1 MTSIKILSVFLVAGL
16 SAGAS
21 ALAQETA
28 SSAVEETAV
37 EVRARE
43 SAASLTELLQAARQE
58 ATKVSRENR
67 ERLRRFETE
76 RNNQRALLRQAKADR
91 DAAQRQADRLKALF
105 DNNERKLEDLQDTF
119 RIQSGNMGE
128 MFGVVRQVAGDV
140 KGIIDASMVSVQ
152 YPDRG
157 ELADRLAQIKGLPSI
172 EELNDLRVLM
182 LNEMVESAKVV
193 RFSTRIVNADGT
205 FSNAEVV
212 RVGVFNLITGDEFL
226 TYEQKTKSVK
236 VLPRQPKGRYRDMAE
251 NLFEATSGNVAMAV
265 DPSFGSLLKLLIN
278 APTFGERI
286 EQGGTVGYVIIV
298 LGIFGFLVSIERW
311 LFLSGAST
319 KVRRQLKSAEP
330 NQDNALG
337 RILAVYHQNKEIDTE
352 TLELKLDEAILKETP
367 KFEKRQ
373 GTIKV
378 LAAVAPLMGLLG
390 TVVGMIETF
399 QAITLFGTGNPKL
412 MAGGISQALM
422 TTVMGL
428 VVAIPL
434 VLMYSLVAAKSRGLV
449 EILEEQSAGMIAR
462 HSEQE
467 TFK

>member
-1 MTSIKILSVFLVAGL
+1 MINIKILSVFLVAGL
-16 SAGAS
+16 LAGAS
-21 ALAQETA
+21 ALGQETA
-28 SSAVEETAV
+28 PLVAEETAA

-43 SAASLTELLQAARQE
+43 SAASMDELLRNSQREAR
-58 ATKVSRENR
+58 KVSRQNQ

-105 DNNERKLEDLQDTF
+105 DDNERQLEDLQDTF

-140 KGIIDASMVSVQ
+140 KGTIDASMVSVQ

-157 ELADRLAQIKGLPSI
+157 ALADRLAQIKGLPSI
-172 EELNDLRVLM
+172 EDLNNLRVLM
-182 LNEMVESAKVV
+182 LNEMVESAKIV
-193 RFSTRIVNADGT
+193 RFPTRIVKADGT
-205 FSNAEVV
+205 FANAVVV

-226 TYEQKTKSVK
+226 TYEPGTKSVK
-236 VLPRQPKGRYRDMAE
+236 VLPRQPQGRYRDMA
-251 NLFEATSGNVAMAV
+251 NDLFEATSGTVAMAV

-278 APTFGERI
+278 APTFRERI
-286 EQGGTVGYVIIV
+286 EQGRTVGYVIIV

-311 LFLSGAST
+311 LFLSGASS
-319 KVRRQLKSAEP
+319 KVRRQLNKIAEP
-330 NQDNALG
+330 DEDNALG
-337 RILAVYHQNKEIDTE
+337 RILAVYHQNKDIDTE

-399 QAITLFGTGNPKL
+399 QMITLFGTGDPKL

-434 VLMYSLVAAKSRGLV
+434 VLLYSLVAAKSRALV
-449 EILEEQSAGMIAR
+449 EILEEQTAGMIAR
-462 HSEQE
+462 HSEKE
-467 TFK
+467 IY

>member
-1 MTSIKILSVFLVAGL
+1 MTSIRILSVFLVAGL

-28 SSAVEETAV
+28 SSAVEETAA

-157 ELADRLAQIKGLPSI
+157 KLADRLAQIKGLPSI

>member
-16 SAGAS
+16 LAGAS

>member
-1 MTSIKILSVFLVAGL
+1 MTSIKIISVFLVAGL
-16 SAGAS
+16 SAGVS

-28 SSAVEETAV
+28 PSVVEETAA

-43 SAASLTELLQAARQE
+43 SAASLTELLRAARQE
-58 ATKVSRENR
+58 ATKVGRENR
-67 ERLRRFETE
+67 ERLRRFEAE
-76 RNNQRALLRQAKADR
+76 RNNQRALLRQARADR

-105 DNNERKLEDLQDTF
+105 DNNERKLEELQDTF

-140 KGIIDASMVSVQ
+140 KGVIDASMVSVQ

-193 RFSTRIVNADGT
+193 RFPTRIVNADGT

-251 NLFEATSGNVAMAV
+251 DLFDATSGNVAMAV

-286 EQGGTVGYVIIV
+286 EQGGTVGYVIII

-311 LFLSGAST
+311 LFLSRAST

-330 NQDNALG
+330 DQDNALG
-337 RILAVYHQNKEIDTE
+337 RILAVYNQNKEIDTE

-434 VLMYSLVAAKSRGLV
+434 VLLYSLVAAKSRGLV

-467 TFK
+467 TY

>member
-1 MTSIKILSVFLVAGL
+1 MKSIKILSVSLVASL
-16 SAGAS
+16 LAGVPAM
-21 ALAQETA
+21 AQEPAT
-28 SSAVEETAV
+28 SMD
-37 EVRARE
+37 
-43 SAASLTELLQAARQE
+43 ELLRASQRGAR
-58 ATKVSRENR
+58 TVSQKNQ

-76 RNNQRALLRQAKADR
+76 RNNQRALLRQARADR

-105 DNNERKLEDLQDTF
+105 DNNERQLEELQDTF

-140 KGIIDASMVSVQ
+140 KGTIDASMVSAQ

-157 ELADRLAQIKGLPSI
+157 ELAARLAQIKGLPSI
-172 EELNDLRVLM
+172 DELNDLRVLM

-193 RFSTRIVNADGT
+193 RFRTRIANADGT
-205 FSNAEVV
+205 FADADVV
-212 RVGVFNLITGDEFL
+212 RVGVFNLINGDEFL
-226 TYEQKTKSVK
+226 TYEQDTRSVK
-236 VLPRQPKGRYRDMAE
+236 VLPRQPKGRYRNMAE
-251 NLFEATSGNVAMAV
+251 NLYEATSGNVAMAV

-278 APTFGERI
+278 APTFRERI
-286 EQGGTVGYVIIV
+286 EQGGTVGYVIIA

-319 KVRRQLKSAEP
+319 KVRRQLKSETPDA
-330 NQDNALG
+330 NNALG
-337 RILAVYHQNKEIDTE
+337 RILSVYHDNKEIDTE

-399 QAITLFGTGNPKL
+399 QMITLFGTGDPKL

-422 TTVMGL
+422 TTVLGL

-434 VLMYSLVAAKSRGLV
+434 VLLYSMIAAKSRALV

-467 TFK
+467 TF

>member
-16 SAGAS
+16 LAGAS

-434 VLMYSLVAAKSRGLV
+434 VLLYSLVAAKSRGLV

-467 TFK
+467 TY

>member
-1 MTSIKILSVFLVAGL
+1 MTNIKILSVFLVAGL
-16 SAGAS
+16 LAGAS
-21 ALAQETA
+21 ALGQETA
-28 SSAVEETAV
+28 PLVAEETAAK
-37 EVRARE
+37 VRARE
-43 SAASLTELLQAARQE
+43 SAASMDELLRNSQREAR
-58 ATKVSRENR
+58 KVSGENQ

-105 DNNERKLEDLQDTF
+105 DNNERQLEELQDTF

-128 MFGVVRQVAGDV
+128 MFGVVRQIAGDV
-140 KGIIDASMVSVQ
+140 KGTIDASMVSVQ

-157 ELADRLAQIKGLPSI
+157 ALADRLAQIKGLPSI
-172 EELNDLRVLM
+172 EDLNNLRVLM
-182 LNEMVESAKVV
+182 LNEMVESAKIV
-193 RFSTRIVNADGT
+193 RFPTRIVKADGT
-205 FSNAEVV
+205 FANADVV

-226 TYEQKTKSVK
+226 TYEPGTKSVK

-251 NLFEATSGNVAMAV
+251 DLFEATSGTVAMAV

-278 APTFGERI
+278 APTFRERI
-286 EQGGTVGYVIIV
+286 EQGRTVGYVIIV

-311 LFLSGAST
+311 LFLSGASS
-319 KVRRQLKSAEP
+319 KVRRQLNKIAEP
-330 NQDNALG
+330 DEDNALG
-337 RILAVYHQNKEIDTE
+337 RILAVYYQNKEIDTE

-399 QAITLFGTGNPKL
+399 QMITLFGTGDPKL

-434 VLMYSLVAAKSRGLV
+434 VLLYSMVAAKSRALV

-467 TFK
+467 TY

>member
-1 MTSIKILSVFLVAGL
+1 MTSIRILSVFLVAGL

-28 SSAVEETAV
+28 SSVAEETAA
-37 EVRARE
+37 EVKARE
-43 SAASLTELLQAARQE
+43 SAASLAELLQAARQE

-193 RFSTRIVNADGT
+193 RFPTQIVNADGT

-434 VLMYSLVAAKSRGLV
+434 VLLYSLVAAKSRGLV

-467 TFK
+467 TF

>member
-16 SAGAS
+16 LAGAS

-251 NLFEATSGNVAMAV
+251 NLFEATTGNVAMAV

>member
-1 MTSIKILSVFLVAGL
+1 MTNIKILSVFLVAGL
-16 SAGAS
+16 LAGAS
-21 ALAQETA
+21 ALAQETTPLA
-28 SSAVEETAV
+28 AEETAA

-43 SAASLTELLQAARQE
+43 SAASMDELLRNSQQE
-58 ATKVSRENR
+58 ARKVSRQNQ

-91 DAAQRQADRLKALF
+91 DAAQRQAERLKALF
-105 DNNERKLEDLQDTF
+105 DNNERQLEDLQDKF

-140 KGIIDASMVSVQ
+140 KGTIDASMVSAQ

-157 ELADRLAQIKGLPSI
+157 ALADRLAQIKGLPSI
-172 EELNDLRVLM
+172 EDLNNLRVLM
-182 LNEMVESAKVV
+182 LNEMVESAKIV
-193 RFSTRIVNADGT
+193 RFPTRIVKADGT
-205 FSNAEVV
+205 FADAVVV

-226 TYEQKTKSVK
+226 TYEPGTKSVK
-236 VLPRQPKGRYRDMAE
+236 VLPRKPKGRYRDMAE
-251 NLFEATSGNVAMAV
+251 NLFEATSGTVAMAV

-278 APTFGERI
+278 APTFRERI
-286 EQGGTVGYVIIV
+286 EQGRTVGYVIIV

-311 LFLSGAST
+311 LFLSGASS
-319 KVRRQLKSAEP
+319 KVRRQLNKIAEP
-330 NQDNALG
+330 DEDNALG
-337 RILAVYHQNKEIDTE
+337 RILAVYHQNKDIDTE

-399 QAITLFGTGNPKL
+399 QMITLFGTGDPKL

-434 VLMYSLVAAKSRGLV
+434 VLLYSIVAAKSRALV

-467 TFK
+467 TY

>member
-16 SAGAS
+16 LAGAS

-28 SSAVEETAV
+28 SSAVEETAA

-434 VLMYSLVAAKSRGLV
+434 VLLYSLVAAKSRGLV

-467 TFK
+467 TY

>member
-1 MTSIKILSVFLVAGL
+1 MTSIKILSISLVAGL
-16 SAGAS
+16 LVGAS

-28 SSAVEETAV
+28 PVAAAETAAQV
-37 EVRARE
+37 LVRE
-43 SAASLTELLQAARQE
+43 SAASMDELLRNSQQE
-58 ATKVSRENR
+58 ARKVSRENQ

-91 DAAQRQADRLKALF
+91 DAAQRQAERLKALF
-105 DNNERKLEDLQDTF
+105 DNNERQLEDLQDKF

-140 KGIIDASMVSVQ
+140 KGTIDASMVSAQ

-157 ELADRLAQIKGLPSI
+157 ALAARLAQIKGLPSI
-172 EELNDLRVLM
+172 EDLNNLRVLM
-182 LNEMVESAKVV
+182 LNEMIESAKIV
-193 RFSTRIVNADGT
+193 RFTTRIVNADGT
-205 FSNAEVV
+205 FSDAEVV

-226 TYEQKTKSVK
+226 TYEPGTKSIK
-236 VLPRQPKGRYRDMAE
+236 VLPRQPKGRFRNMAGD
-251 NLFEATSGNVAMAV
+251 LFDATSGTVAMAV

-278 APTFGERI
+278 APTFRERI
-286 EQGGTVGYVIIV
+286 EQGRTVGYVIIV

-330 NQDNALG
+330 NEDNALG

-399 QAITLFGTGNPKL
+399 QMITLFGTGDPKL

-434 VLMYSLVAAKSRGLV
+434 VLLYSLVAAKSRALV

-467 TFK
+467 TY

>member
-1 MTSIKILSVFLVAGL
+1 
-16 SAGAS
+16 
-21 ALAQETA
+21 
-28 SSAVEETAV
+28 
-37 EVRARE
+37 
-43 SAASLTELLQAARQE
+43 
-58 ATKVSRENR
+58 
-67 ERLRRFETE
+67 
-76 RNNQRALLRQAKADR
+76 
-91 DAAQRQADRLKALF
+91 
-105 DNNERKLEDLQDTF
+105 
-119 RIQSGNMGE
+119 
-128 MFGVVRQVAGDV
+128 VVRQVAGDV
-140 KGIIDASMVSVQ
+140 KGTIDASMVSAQ
-152 YPDRG
+152 YPGRG
-157 ELADRLAQIKGLPSI
+157 ELAARLAQIKGLPSI
-172 EELNDLRVLM
+172 DELNDLRVLM

-193 RFSTRIVNADGT
+193 RFSTRIANADGT
-205 FSNAEVV
+205 FADADVV

-226 TYEQKTKSVK
+226 TYEQDTKSIK
-236 VLPRQPKGRYRDMAE
+236 VLPRQPKGRYRNMAE
-251 NLFEATSGNVAMAV
+251 DLYGATSGNVAMAV

-278 APTFGERI
+278 APTFRERI
-286 EQGGTVGYVIIV
+286 DQGGTVGYVIIV
-298 LGIFGFLVSIERW
+298 LGLFGFMVSLERW

-319 KVRRQLKSAEP
+319 KVRRQLKSDAP
-330 NQDNALG
+330 DDNNALG

-399 QAITLFGTGNPKL
+399 QMITLFGTGDPKL

-434 VLMYSLVAAKSRGLV
+434 VLLYSLVAAKSRGLV

-462 HSEQE
+462 HSEKG
-467 TFK
+467 TY

>member
-1 MTSIKILSVFLVAGL
+1 MTNIKILSVFLVAGL
-16 SAGAS
+16 LAGAS
-21 ALAQETA
+21 ALGQETA
-28 SSAVEETAV
+28 PLVAEETAA

-43 SAASLTELLQAARQE
+43 SAASMDELLRNSQQE
-58 ATKVSRENR
+58 ARKVSRENR
-67 ERLRRFETE
+67 ERLRRFEAE

-193 RFSTRIVNADGT
+193 RFPTRIVNADGT

-251 NLFEATSGNVAMAV
+251 DLFDATSGNVAMAV

-434 VLMYSLVAAKSRGLV
+434 VLLYSLVAAKSRGLV

-467 TFK
+467 TY

>member
-1 MTSIKILSVFLVAGL
+1 MTNIKILSVFLVAGL
-16 SAGAS
+16 LAGAS
-21 ALAQETA
+21 ALGQETA
-28 SSAVEETAV
+28 PLVAEETAA

-43 SAASLTELLQAARQE
+43 SAASMDELLRNSQREAR
-58 ATKVSRENR
+58 KVSGENQ

-105 DNNERKLEDLQDTF
+105 DDNERQLEELQDTF

-140 KGIIDASMVSVQ
+140 KGTIDASMVSAQ

-157 ELADRLAQIKGLPSI
+157 ALAARLAQIKGLPSI
-172 EELNDLRVLM
+172 EDLNNLRILM
-182 LNEMVESAKVV
+182 LNEMIESAKIV
-193 RFSTRIVNADGT
+193 RFPTRIVNADGT
-205 FSNAEVV
+205 FSDAEVV

-226 TYEQKTKSVK
+226 TYEPGTKSIK
-236 VLPRQPKGRYRDMAE
+236 VLPRQPKGRYRDMAGD
-251 NLFEATSGNVAMAV
+251 LFDATSGTVAMAV

-278 APTFGERI
+278 APTFRERI
-286 EQGGTVGYVIIV
+286 EQGRTVGYVIIV

-330 NQDNALG
+330 DEDNALG

-399 QAITLFGTGNPKL
+399 QMITLFGTGDPKL

-434 VLMYSLVAAKSRGLV
+434 VLLYSLVAAKSRALV

-462 HSEQE
+462 HSE
-467 TFK
+467 KGNY

>member
-1 MTSIKILSVFLVAGL
+1 MTSIKILSVFLIAGL
-16 SAGAS
+16 LAGVS

-28 SSAVEETAV
+28 P
-37 EVRARE
+37 
-43 SAASLTELLQAARQE
+43 SAAKVKAKAMAEAAAATMDELLRNSRQE
-58 ATKVSRENR
+58 ATKVSGENR

-193 RFSTRIVNADGT
+193 RFPTRIVNADGT

-251 NLFEATSGNVAMAV
+251 DLFDATSGNVAMAV

-434 VLMYSLVAAKSRGLV
+434 VLLYSLVAAKSRGLV

-467 TFK
+467 TY

>member
-1 MTSIKILSVFLVAGL
+1 MKSIKILSVSLVASL
-16 SAGAS
+16 LAGVPAM
-21 ALAQETA
+21 AQE
-28 SSAVEETAV
+28 SAT
-37 EVRARE
+37 
-43 SAASLTELLQAARQE
+43 SMDELLRASQREAR
-58 ATKVSRENR
+58 TVSQKNQ

-76 RNNQRALLRQAKADR
+76 RNNQRALLRQARADR

-105 DNNERKLEDLQDTF
+105 DNNERQLEELQDTF

-140 KGIIDASMVSVQ
+140 KGTIDASMVSAQ

-157 ELADRLAQIKGLPSI
+157 ELAAHLAQIKGLPSI
-172 EELNDLRVLM
+172 DELNDLRVLM

-193 RFSTRIVNADGT
+193 RFQTRIANADGT
-205 FSNAEVV
+205 FADADVV
-212 RVGVFNLITGDEFL
+212 RVGVFNLINGDEFL
-226 TYEQKTKSVK
+226 TYEQDTKSVK
-236 VLPRQPKGRYRDMAE
+236 VLPRQPKGRYRGMAE
-251 NLFEATSGNVAMAV
+251 DLYEATSGTVAMAV

-278 APTFGERI
+278 APTFRERI
-286 EQGGTVGYVIIV
+286 DQGGTVGYVIIA

-319 KVRRQLKSAEP
+319 KVRRQLKSETP
-330 NQDNALG
+330 DDSNALG
-337 RILAVYHQNKEIDTE
+337 RILSVYHDNKEIDTE

-399 QAITLFGTGNPKL
+399 QMITLFGTGDPKL

-422 TTVMGL
+422 TTVLGL

-434 VLMYSLVAAKSRGLV
+434 VLLYSMIAAKSRALV

-467 TFK
+467 TF

>member
-1 MTSIKILSVFLVAGL
+1 MKNNKKLSVFLVAGL
-16 SAGAS
+16 LTGVSV
-21 ALAQETA
+21 LAQE
-28 SSAVEETAV
+28 SSDPLDALL
-37 EVRARE
+37 RA
-43 SAASLTELLQAARQE
+43 AQQE
-58 ATKVSRENR
+58 ARAVSQENQ
-67 ERLRRFETE
+67 ERLRRFESE
-76 RNNQRALLRQAKADR
+76 RNNQRALLRQARADR
-91 DAAQRQADRLKALF
+91 DAAQRQADRLKASF
-105 DNNERKLEDLQDTF
+105 DNNERQLEDLQDTF

-140 KGIIDASMVSVQ
+140 KGTIDASMVSAQ
-152 YPDRG
+152 YPNRG
-157 ELADRLAQIKGLPSI
+157 ELAAHLAQIKGLPSI
-172 EELNDLRVLM
+172 DELNNLRVLM

-193 RFSTRIVNADGT
+193 RFPTRIANADGT
-205 FSNAEVV
+205 FEDADVV
-212 RVGVFNLITGDEFL
+212 RVGVFNLVTGDEFL
-226 TYEQKTKSVK
+226 TYEQGTKSVR
-236 VLPRQPKGRYRDMAE
+236 VLPRQPKGRYRDMADD
-251 NLFEATSGNVAMAV
+251 LFSATSGNVAMAV

-278 APTFGERI
+278 APTFRERI
-286 EQGGTVGYVIIV
+286 DQGGTVGYVIIV
-298 LGIFGFLVSIERW
+298 LGLFGFLVSLERW

-319 KVRRQLKSAEP
+319 KVRRQLKSDAP
-330 NQDNALG
+330 NDNNALG

-367 KFEKRQ
+367 RFEKRQ

-399 QAITLFGTGNPKL
+399 QMITLFGTGDPKL

-434 VLMYSLVAAKSRGLV
+434 VLLYSLVAAKSRGLV

-462 HSEQE
+462 HSEQV
-467 TFK
+467 TY

>member
-1 MTSIKILSVFLVAGL
+1 MKSIKILSVSLVASL
-16 SAGAS
+16 LAGVPAM
-21 ALAQETA
+21 AQEPAT
-28 SSAVEETAV
+28 SMD
-37 EVRARE
+37 
-43 SAASLTELLQAARQE
+43 ELLRASQRGAR
-58 ATKVSRENR
+58 TVSQKNQ

-76 RNNQRALLRQAKADR
+76 RNNQRALLRQARADR

-105 DNNERKLEDLQDTF
+105 DNNERQLEELQDTF

-140 KGIIDASMVSVQ
+140 KGTIDASMVSAQ

-157 ELADRLAQIKGLPSI
+157 ELAARLAQIKGLPSI
-172 EELNDLRVLM
+172 DELNDLRVLM

-193 RFSTRIVNADGT
+193 RFQTRIANADGT
-205 FSNAEVV
+205 FADADVV
-212 RVGVFNLITGDEFL
+212 RVGVFNLINGDEFL
-226 TYEQKTKSVK
+226 TYEQDTRSVK
-236 VLPRQPKGRYRDMAE
+236 VLPRQPKGRYRNMAE
-251 NLFEATSGNVAMAV
+251 NLYEATSGNVAMAV

-278 APTFGERI
+278 APTFRERI
-286 EQGGTVGYVIIV
+286 EQGGTVGYVIIA

-319 KVRRQLKSAEP
+319 KVRRQLKSETPDA
-330 NQDNALG
+330 NNALG
-337 RILAVYHQNKEIDTE
+337 RILSVYHDNKEIDTE

-399 QAITLFGTGNPKL
+399 QMITLFGTGDPKL

-422 TTVMGL
+422 TTVLGL

-434 VLMYSLVAAKSRGLV
+434 VLLYSMIAAKSRALV

-467 TFK
+467 TF

>member
-16 SAGAS
+16 LAGAS

-399 QAITLFGTGNPKL
+399 PAITLFGTGNPKL

>member
-1 MTSIKILSVFLVAGL
+1 MKSIKILSVSLVASL
-16 SAGAS
+16 LAGVPAM
-21 ALAQETA
+21 AQEPAT
-28 SSAVEETAV
+28 SMD
-37 EVRARE
+37 
-43 SAASLTELLQAARQE
+43 ELLRASQRGAR
-58 ATKVSRENR
+58 TVSQKNQ

-76 RNNQRALLRQAKADR
+76 RNNQRALLRQARADR

-105 DNNERKLEDLQDTF
+105 DNNERQLEELQDTF

-140 KGIIDASMVSVQ
+140 KGTIDASMVSAP

-157 ELADRLAQIKGLPSI
+157 ELAAHLAQIKGLPSI
-172 EELNDLRVLM
+172 DELNDLRVLM

-193 RFSTRIVNADGT
+193 RFPTRIANADGT
-205 FSNAEVV
+205 FADADVV
-212 RVGVFNLITGDEFL
+212 RVGVFNLINGDEFL
-226 TYEQKTKSVK
+226 TYEQDTQSVK
-236 VLPRQPKGRYRDMAE
+236 VLPRQPKGRYRGMAE
-251 NLFEATSGNVAMAV
+251 DLYEATSGTVAMAV

-278 APTFGERI
+278 APTFRERI
-286 EQGGTVGYVIIV
+286 DQGGTVGYVIIA

-319 KVRRQLKSAEP
+319 KVRRQLKSETP
-330 NQDNALG
+330 DDNNVLG
-337 RILAVYHQNKEIDTE
+337 RILSVYHNNKEIDTE

-399 QAITLFGTGNPKL
+399 QMITLFGTGDPKL

-422 TTVMGL
+422 TTVLGL

-434 VLMYSLVAAKSRGLV
+434 VLLYSMIAAKSRALV

-467 TFK
+467 TF

>member
-1 MTSIKILSVFLVAGL
+1 MTSIKILSISLVAGL
-16 SAGAS
+16 LVGAS

-28 SSAVEETAV
+28 PVAAAETAA
-37 EVRARE
+37 EVLVRE
-43 SAASLTELLQAARQE
+43 SAASMDELLRNSQQE
-58 ATKVSRENR
+58 ARKVSRENQ

-91 DAAQRQADRLKALF
+91 DAAQRQAERLKALF
-105 DNNERKLEDLQDTF
+105 DNNERQLEDLQDKF

-140 KGIIDASMVSVQ
+140 KGTIDASMVSAQ

-157 ELADRLAQIKGLPSI
+157 ALAARLAQIKGLPSI
-172 EELNDLRVLM
+172 EDLNNLRVLM
-182 LNEMVESAKVV
+182 LNEMIESAKIV
-193 RFSTRIVNADGT
+193 RFTTRIVNADGT
-205 FSNAEVV
+205 FSDAEVV

-226 TYEQKTKSVK
+226 TYEPGTKSVK

-251 NLFEATSGNVAMAV
+251 DLFEATSGTVAMAV

-278 APTFGERI
+278 APTFRERI
-286 EQGGTVGYVIIV
+286 EQGRTVGYVIIV

-330 NQDNALG
+330 NEDNALG
-337 RILAVYHQNKEIDTE
+337 RFLAVYHQNTEIDTE

-399 QAITLFGTGNPKL
+399 QMITLFGTGDPKL

-434 VLMYSLVAAKSRGLV
+434 VLAYSLVAAKSRALV

-467 TFK
+467 TY

>member
-1 MTSIKILSVFLVAGL
+1 MSSTRILSVFLVAGL

-28 SSAVEETAV
+28 PSVVEETAAQ
-37 EVRARE
+37 VRARE
-43 SAASLTELLQAARQE
+43 SAASLDELLRAARQE

-67 ERLRRFETE
+67 ERLRRFEVE

-193 RFSTRIVNADGT
+193 RFPTRIVNADGT

-236 VLPRQPKGRYRDMAE
+236 VLPRQPKSRYRDMAE
-251 NLFEATSGNVAMAV
+251 DLFDATSGNVAMAV

-434 VLMYSLVAAKSRGLV
+434 VLLYSLVAAKSRGLV

-462 HSEQE
+462 RSEQE
-467 TFK
+467 TY

>member
-16 SAGAS
+16 LAGAS

-28 SSAVEETAV
+28 SSAVEETAA

-157 ELADRLAQIKGLPSI
+157 KLADRLAQIKGLPSI

>member
-16 SAGAS
+16 LAGAS

-28 SSAVEETAV
+28 SSAVEETAA

-193 RFSTRIVNADGT
+193 RFPTRIVNADGT

-212 RVGVFNLITGDEFL
+212 RVGVFNLITGNEFL

-236 VLPRQPKGRYRDMAE
+236 VLPRQPQGRYRDMAE

-428 VVAIPL
+428 VVGIPL
-434 VLMYSLVAAKSRGLV
+434 VLLYSLVAAKSRGLV

-467 TFK
+467 TY

>member
-16 SAGAS
+16 LAGAS

-28 SSAVEETAV
+28 SSVVKETAA

-193 RFSTRIVNADGT
+193 RFPTRIVNADGT

-434 VLMYSLVAAKSRGLV
+434 VLLYSLVAAKSRGLV

-467 TFK
+467 TY

>member
-16 SAGAS
+16 LAGAS

-28 SSAVEETAV
+28 SSAVEETAA

-193 RFSTRIVNADGT
+193 RFPTRIVNADGT

-212 RVGVFNLITGDEFL
+212 RVGVFNLITGNEFL

-236 VLPRQPKGRYRDMAE
+236 VLPRQPQGRYRDMAE

-330 NQDNALG
+330 NEDNALG

-399 QAITLFGTGNPKL
+399 QAITLFGTGDPKL

-434 VLMYSLVAAKSRGLV
+434 VLLYSLVAAKSRALV

-467 TFK
+467 TY

>member
-1 MTSIKILSVFLVAGL
+1 MTITKKLSVFLVAGL
-16 SAGAS
+16 LTGVS

-28 SSAVEETAV
+28 T
-37 EVRARE
+37 
-43 SAASLTELLQAARQE
+43 SLDELLRASQQE
-58 ATKVSRENR
+58 ARAVSAENR
-67 ERLRRFETE
+67 ERLRRFESE
-76 RNNQRALLRQAKADR
+76 RNNQRALLRQARADR
-91 DAAQRQADRLKALF
+91 DAAQRQADRLKVSF
-105 DNNERKLEDLQDTF
+105 DNNERQLEDLQDTF

-140 KGIIDASMVSVQ
+140 KGTIDASMVSAQ
-152 YPDRG
+152 YPNRG
-157 ELADRLAQIKGLPSI
+157 ELAAHLAQIKGLPSI
-172 EELNDLRVLM
+172 DELNDLRVLM

-193 RFSTRIVNADGT
+193 RFPTRIANADGT
-205 FSNAEVV
+205 FEDADVV

-226 TYEQKTKSVK
+226 TYEQGTKSIK
-236 VLPRQPKGRYRDMAE
+236 VLPRQPKGRYRNMADD
-251 NLFEATSGNVAMAV
+251 LFSATSGNVAMAV

-278 APTFGERI
+278 APTFRERI
-286 EQGGTVGYVIIV
+286 DQGGTVGYVIIV
-298 LGIFGFLVSIERW
+298 LGLFGFLVSLERW

-319 KVRRQLKSAEP
+319 KVRRQLKSDAP
-330 NQDNALG
+330 DDNNALG

-399 QAITLFGTGNPKL
+399 QMITLFGTGDPKL

-434 VLMYSLVAAKSRGLV
+434 VLLYSLVAAKSRGLV

-467 TFK
+467 TY

>member
-16 SAGAS
+16 LAGVS

-28 SSAVEETAV
+28 P
-37 EVRARE
+37 
-43 SAASLTELLQAARQE
+43 SAAEVKAKAMAEAAAATMDELLRNSRQE

-157 ELADRLAQIKGLPSI
+157 ELADHLAQIKGLPSI

-193 RFSTRIVNADGT
+193 RFPTRIVNADGT

-226 TYEQKTKSVK
+226 TYEQKTRSVK

-251 NLFEATSGNVAMAV
+251 DLFDATSGNVAMAV

-319 KVRRQLKSAEP
+319 KVRRQLKSTEP

-337 RILAVYHQNKEIDTE
+337 RILSVYHQNKEIDTE

-434 VLMYSLVAAKSRGLV
+434 VLLYSLVAAKSRGLV

-467 TFK
+467 TY

>member
-1 MTSIKILSVFLVAGL
+1 MTNIKILSVFLVAGL
-16 SAGAS
+16 LAGAS
-21 ALAQETA
+21 ALGQETA
-28 SSAVEETAV
+28 PLVAEETAA

-43 SAASLTELLQAARQE
+43 SAASMDELLRNSQREAR
-58 ATKVSRENR
+58 KVSGENQ

-91 DAAQRQADRLKALF
+91 DAAQRQADRLKSLF
-105 DNNERKLEDLQDTF
+105 DDNERQLEELQDTF

-140 KGIIDASMVSVQ
+140 KGTIDASMVSAQ

-157 ELADRLAQIKGLPSI
+157 ALAARLAQIKGLPSI
-172 EELNDLRVLM
+172 EDLNNLRILM
-182 LNEMVESAKVV
+182 LNEMIESAKIV
-193 RFSTRIVNADGT
+193 RFPTRIVNADGT
-205 FSNAEVV
+205 FSDAEVV

-226 TYEQKTKSVK
+226 TYEPGTKSIK
-236 VLPRQPKGRYRDMAE
+236 VLPRQPKGRYRDMAGD
-251 NLFEATSGNVAMAV
+251 LFDATSGTVAMAV

-278 APTFGERI
+278 APTFRERI
-286 EQGGTVGYVIIV
+286 EQGRTVGYVIIV

-330 NQDNALG
+330 DEDNALG

-399 QAITLFGTGNPKL
+399 QMITLFGTGDPKL

-434 VLMYSLVAAKSRGLV
+434 VLLYSLVAAKSRALV

-462 HSEQE
+462 HSE
-467 TFK
+467 KGNY

>member
-16 SAGAS
+16 LAGAS

-298 LGIFGFLVSIERW
+298 LGIFGFLISIERW

>member
-1 MTSIKILSVFLVAGL
+1 MTNIKILSVFLVAGL
-16 SAGAS
+16 LAGAS
-21 ALAQETA
+21 ALGQETA
-28 SSAVEETAV
+28 PLVAEETAA

-43 SAASLTELLQAARQE
+43 SAASMDELLRNSQREAR
-58 ATKVSRENR
+58 KVSGENQ

-105 DNNERKLEDLQDTF
+105 DNNERQLEELQDTF

-128 MFGVVRQVAGDV
+128 MFGVVRQIAGDV
-140 KGIIDASMVSVQ
+140 KGTIDASMVSVQ

-157 ELADRLAQIKGLPSI
+157 ALADRLAQIKGLPSI
-172 EELNDLRVLM
+172 EDLNNLRVLM
-182 LNEMVESAKVV
+182 LNEMVESAKIV
-193 RFSTRIVNADGT
+193 RFPTRIVKADGT
-205 FSNAEVV
+205 FANAVVV

-226 TYEQKTKSVK
+226 TYEPGTKSVK

-251 NLFEATSGNVAMAV
+251 DLFEATSGTVAMAV

-278 APTFGERI
+278 APTFRERI
-286 EQGGTVGYVIIV
+286 EQGRTVGYVIIV

-311 LFLSGAST
+311 LFLSGASS
-319 KVRRQLKSAEP
+319 KVRRQLNKIAEP
-330 NQDNALG
+330 DEDNALG
-337 RILAVYHQNKEIDTE
+337 RILAVYYQNKEIDTE

-399 QAITLFGTGNPKL
+399 QMITLFGTGDPKL

-434 VLMYSLVAAKSRGLV
+434 VLLYSMVAAKSRALV
-449 EILEEQSAGMIAR
+449 EILEEQTAGMIAR
-462 HSEQE
+462 HSEKE
-467 TFK
+467 RY

>member
-21 ALAQETA
+21 VLAQETA

-67 ERLRRFETE
+67 ERLRRFEAE

-105 DNNERKLEDLQDTF
+105 DNNERKLDDLQDTF

-157 ELADRLAQIKGLPSI
+157 ELADRLAQIKCLPSI

-265 DPSFGSLLKLLIN
+265 DPSFGSLLKLSIN

>member
-1 MTSIKILSVFLVAGL
+1 MTSIRILSVFLVAGL

>member
-16 SAGAS
+16 LAGAS

-193 RFSTRIVNADGT
+193 RFPTQIVNADGT

-212 RVGVFNLITGDEFL
+212 RVGVFNLISGDEFL

-298 LGIFGFLVSIERW
+298 LGIFGFLISIERW